1 MTTEGTIPAPMCVYC
16 KRLAPG
22 GRLHCEAYPD
32 GIPQE
37 IVMSEVDHRK
47 PYKGDGGKQFVAY
60 AKSDEQVVEARW
72 RDRYPGRK
80 KALETMAQAW
90 LRLAAL
96 PSDGPAGETKRTRMA
111 ALERMVP
118 MVRDV
123 TELPRWVMALAKLPV
138 ASEPAFGDPER
149 KKGVVE

>member
-1 MTTEGTIPAPMCVYC
+1 MTTMPAPMCMWC
-16 KRLAPG
+16 KRLTPG
-22 GRLHCEAYPD
+22 IGPLRCEAYPN
-32 GIPQE
+32 GVPPE
-37 IVMSEVDHRK
+37 IVGWLVDHRK
-47 PYKGDGGKQFVAY
+47 AYKGDGGKTY
-60 AKSDEQVVEARW
+60 AEAKHGNAEMVDVLW
-72 RDRYPGRK
+72 RNRYPGRK

-96 PSDGPAGETKRTRMA
+96 PNDGPAGETKRTRMA